1 MKKKLF
7 LLELNE
13 FNLKFI
19 NSNTNKE
26 KFIYIKKLL
35 SLKYYK
41 YKCDQKEEVYG
52 LDPWTQWVNIHTG
65 RRSKEHKLMQIGESK
80 NLKFRQIWDYL
91 SKKNILSGVW
101 GVMNAKNYNSKNNK
115 IFFPDPWNFT
125 EKIRPLKLKMFFS
138 FPSYLLKNYLDLSF
152 FIFLKKFIF
161 FNLYLIIF
169 SSPFNLIK
177 KSLFIFSYLIKNG
190 LNKYY
195 FYPILDWLNLLIFLE
210 YKKKKNLDLSIFFA
224 NFIAT
229 TQHRIWNNKINKAE
243 IYFTF
248 LILDKILKEIFESLS
263 TNEEILVVS
272 GLSQEKIN
280 KTVFHYRQKNP
291 KIFFKKLGLENF
303 KVEQNMSND
312 SMIFLNS
319 KKKLNP
325 YLNLLNSFKVNNKKL
340 FHCEIK
346 KLSYQK
352 YLFCRIIFYGKTNK
366 NTHIVSKNNKINFL
380 EQCSLDAVRTGK
392 HVPFCHVFSS
402 INIKGKKNYN
412 IDLFFQ
418 IQNFFT

>member
-19 NSNTNKE
+19 NSNIKKG
-26 KFIYIKKLL
+26 KFIYIKKFL
-35 SLKYYK
+35 SFKYYK
-41 YKCDQKEEVYG
+41 YRCDQREEING

-65 RRSKEHKLMQIGESK
+65 RRSSEHKLMQIGESK
-80 NLKFRQIWDYL
+80 NLKFKQIWDYL

-101 GVMNAKNYNSKNNK
+101 GVMNAKNYDSKNNK

-125 EKIRPLKLKMFFS
+125 EEIRPVTLKMFFN

-152 FIFLKKFIF
+152 FISLKKFISF
-161 FNLYLIIF
+161 ALYLIIF

-177 KSLFIFSYLIKNG
+177 KSFFIFSYLIKNG
-190 LNKYY
+190 LNKYC

-210 YKKKKNLDLSIFFA
+210 YKSKKNLDLSIFFT

-229 TQHRIWNNKINKAE
+229 TQHRIWNNKTNKAE

-248 LILDKILKEIFESLS
+248 LILDRILKEIFESLS
-263 TNEEILVVS
+263 TNEEILVIS

-280 KTVFHYRQKNP
+280 ETVFHYRQINP
-291 KIFFKKLGLENF
+291 KIFFEKLGLKNF
-303 KVEQNMSND
+303 KIEQNMSND
-312 SMIFLNS
+312 SMIFLNDNT
-319 KKKLNP
+319 KLNE
-325 YLNLLNSFKVNNKKL
+325 YLNLLKSFKIKNKKL
-340 FHCEIK
+340 FYCEIK
-346 KLSYQK
+346 KLANQK
-352 YLFCRIIFYGKTNK
+352 YLFCRIIFYGKTNI
-366 NTHIVSKNNKINFL
+366 NTYIVSKNHKINFL

-392 HVPFCHVFSS
+392 HVPLCHVLSS

-412 IDLFFQ
+412 TDLFYQ
-418 IQNFFT
+418 IRNYFT